1 MTNIFSHFFLLQYM
15 QDSSGFH
22 ELPLTE
28 PVIFD
33 IFVYK
38 IVNITPIEVCNIFHN
53 MQGFILS
60 KLISENITY
69 DSKQCKEQFF
79 NIETIAVLNKRQNLQ
94 VCVFSGKF
102 NNSEV
107 IVEIDFEA
115 KKLKIWMSNP
125 DLKTEFQEF
134 LSNKVNAQLSA

>member
-1 MTNIFSHFFLLQYM
+1 MNNIFSHFFLLQYM

-38 IVNITPIEVCNIFHN
+38 IVNITPIEN

-79 NIETIAVLNKRQNLQ
+79 NIETITVLNKRQNLQ

-107 IVEIDFEA
+107 IVEVDFET

>member
-1 MTNIFSHFFLLQYM
+1 
-15 QDSSGFH
+15 
-22 ELPLTE
+22 
-28 PVIFD
+28 
-33 IFVYK
+33 
-38 IVNITPIEVCNIFHN
+38 

-79 NIETIAVLNKRQNLQ
+79 NIEAIAVLNKRQNLQ